1 MPNLL
6 KIGYTTRKIEERVQE
21 LSATGVPGKFT
32 VELYFETDNAQI
44 FEMLLHKSLQA
55 FRFEKEFFKTD
66 IKTAIQ
72 VIHILIGKDEIHLF
86 QFYGL
91 SSLLATTK
99 EQVQHQRK
107 IDFEKKKRV
116 EQKANE
122 LKEKYLNKSYAELV
136 SMRYALE
143 AGSYDPINKK
153 HYAIMEVNKIMNLRR
168 MQISEYSNKTFKEL
182 EILLISY
189 EDERFSYEKEKIQ
202 KFLLS
207 FNTREGYKI
216 YQSKYE
222 EKYRDLKHLID
233 SLLDIISPNRN
244 TLIKKLAFKYLGY
257 NFNDGK
263 KIGTLLNQ
271 NQKKI
276 VIEFDNLTKEIT
288 HLTTLNPLSL
298 ISIAYINPLM
308 SINGFS
314 FSEYFR
320 GILSSSYET
329 SIVNRREL
337 ASIQSQEYI
346 YQWELTPWGMLN
358 IMSGHTIPI
367 SFIEISKEKNG
378 VLINYKRQN
387 EFIEAKKIKN
397 FLKI

>member
-44 FEMLLHKSLQA
+44 FEMLLHKSLQE
-55 FRFEKEFFKTD
+55 FRFKKEFFKTD

-72 VIHILIGKDEIHLF
+72 VIHRLIGKNEIHLF
-86 QFYGL
+86 QFYGK

-107 IDFEKKKRV
+107 IDFEKQKRV
-116 EQKANE
+116 EQKAIE
-122 LKEKYLNKSYAELV
+122 LKEKYLNKSYTELV
-136 SMRYALE
+136 SMSYALA
-143 AGSYDPINKK
+143 AGSWDPTNKD
-153 HYAIMEVNKIMNLRR
+153 YAIMEVNKIMNLRR

-222 EKYRDLKHLID
+222 EKYQDLKHLID
-233 SLLDIISPNRN
+233 RLLNNISPNRN

-276 VIEFDNLTKEIT
+276 VIEFDNLTKEII

-298 ISIAYINPLM
+298 ISIAYIDPLM

-314 FSEYFR
+314 FSDYFR
-320 GILSSSYET
+320 GILSSCYET

-378 VLINYKRQN
+378 VLINYKSHN